1 MRRLLT
7 AGIVAGLCALVL
19 AAALDAILDRGA
31 PKAAPPPPAPQEE
44 RETEAATEDRAA
56 LAGRLERLGVAG
68 TLYLSPPACG
78 RGEPRPLRAVRLPS
92 LRRVDAPA
100 WSRCRFSLS
109 PDGSYVAAAGST
121 WQPAGEVVAAEGER
135 TIEVTSPSPT
145 WGFRFPGDAPSFRPD
160 ASLTYVH
167 RGEVVEWTRDCGA
180 GDEVATFLGDPASAR
195 CPRTLVSRADLARAF
210 RFDSNIPTDR
220 RFVSS
225 YSVEDIAWS
234 SESRLFAVLAV
245 SVRFGPPRERLLAV
259 FEGRRAVAGRP
270 GLASRFADL
279 RASPDGRLLAMRSG
293 DRVEVLGRR
302 ADTVWPSALEPVR
315 SFAWSPDGKWLAV
328 ATRASVYLVQVED
341 WTVLVRLPFSTHD
354 VAWR

>member
-7 AGIVAGLCALVL
+7 VGIVAGLCALVL
-19 AAALDAILDRGA
+19 AAALDAVLDRSA
-31 PKAAPPPPAPQEE
+31 PKAAPPPPAPPGE
-44 RETEAATEDRAA
+44 REEAAEDRAA
-56 LAGRLERLGVAG
+56 LAGRLERLGVVG

-78 RGEPRPLRAVRLPS
+78 EGEPRPLRAVRLPT
-92 LRRVDAPA
+92 LREVDAPA

-109 PDGSYVAAAGST
+109 PDGSYVAAAGSA
-121 WQPAGEVVAAEGER
+121 WQPEGEVVAADGER

-160 ASLTYVH
+160 AALTYVH

-180 GDEVATFLGDPASAR
+180 EDEVTTFLGDPASAR
-195 CPRTLVSRADLARAF
+195 CPGTLLSRADLARAF
-210 RFDSNIPTDR
+210 RFDSSIPADT

-225 YSVEDIAWS
+225 YEVEELAWS
-234 SESRLFAVLAV
+234 SETRLFAVLAV
-245 SVRFGPPRERLLAV
+245 SVRFGPPGERLLAV

-270 GLASRFADL
+270 GLAGRFTDL
-279 RASPDGRLLAMRSG
+279 RISPDGRLLAMRSG

-315 SFAWSPDGKWLAV
+315 SFAWSPDGNWLAV
-328 ATRASVYLVQVED
+328 ATRASVYLVQVAD

-354 VAWR
+354 LAWR